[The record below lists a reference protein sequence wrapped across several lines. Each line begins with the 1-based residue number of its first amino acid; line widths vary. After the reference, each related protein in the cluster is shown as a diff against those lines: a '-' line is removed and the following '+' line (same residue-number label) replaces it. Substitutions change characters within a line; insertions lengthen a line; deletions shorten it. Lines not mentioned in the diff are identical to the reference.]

1 MIRWD
6 RWWLN
11 VFAAAFMA
19 TGALLVGARLVV
31 PASRTVVGRPLA
43 GWVGR
48 PWFPW
53 AVAATGVIVV
63 VCGAAWLVRRLRGT
77 RHLITALGV
86 PKGPADAPV
95 TVTSRSIGRA
105 LESDV
110 RTLRWVRSAAATVV
124 AANPPTIELRL
135 SVSTACRMD
144 ALLDEIDDGPR
155 ARLRQALQRPD
166 AQLQV
171 TFRLV
176 DDNPTVDGGTIR
188 SMTDRQSLNQAG
200 PGPTEAAVHSAA
212 SASATSSG
220 TSTLA

>member
-95 TVTSRSIGRA
+95 TVTSRWSGKVVTASTSSSTSTRRSRRRYGTPPGRVQVHLPGDGLLVQVVSE
-105 LESDV
+105 LEAEV
-110 RTLRWVRSAAATVV
+110 
-124 AANPPTIELRL
+124 
-135 SVSTACRMD
+135 
-144 ALLDEIDDGPR
+144 GPR
-155 ARLRQALQRPD
+155 LRCPRHWLALPRW
-166 AQLQV
+166 
-171 TFRLV
+171 R
-176 DDNPTVDGGTIR
+176 
-188 SMTDRQSLNQAG
+188 
-200 PGPTEAAVHSAA
+200 
-212 SASATSSG
+212 
-220 TSTLA
+220 

>member
-1 MIRWD
+1 MTRWD

-11 VFAAAFMA
+11 VFATVFMA
-19 TGALLVGARLVV
+19 AGTLLVGARLVV
-31 PASRTVVGRPLA
+31 PGSRTVVGRPLA

-77 RHLITALGV
+77 RHLIAALDV
-86 PKGPADAPV
+86 AEGPADAPV
-95 TVTSRSIGRA
+95 TVTSRSISRA

-110 RTLRWVRSAAATVV
+110 QTLRWVQSAAATVV
-124 AANPPTIELRL
+124 AANPPAIELRL
-135 SVSTACRMD
+135 SVSTACRLD

-176 DDNPTVDGGTIR
+176 DDNPPVDGGAITP
-188 SMTDRQSLNQAG
+188 MAHRQLLKNAG
-200 PGPTEAAVHSAA
+200 PGPTGAAGHSAA